1 MKYLQIQIKDEDI
14 IFSGWHN
21 YPIRYNIEYATEE
34 QLPALIKWVETDL
47 FPFIQDMHE
56 GCKLR
61 YRIVNL
67 KRKQKQFYKWPHS
80 KAAFNTNIHKT
91 NRT

>member
-1 MKYLQIQIKDEDI
+1 MQQKKITLKHATMKYLQIQIKDDGI

-21 YPIRYNIEYATEE
+21 YPTRYNIDGATDE
-34 QLPALIKWVETDL
+34 QLQALIHMVEQHL
-47 FPFIQDMHE
+47 FPFIMEMHE

-67 KRKQKQFYKWPHS
+67 SGKQMKF
-80 KAAFNTNIHKT
+80 
-91 NRT
+91 

>member
-1 MKYLQIQIKDEDI
+1 MHIWNKYRIFAAEENYIKIAIMKYLQIQIKDDGI

-21 YPIRYNIEYATEE
+21 YPTRYNIEDATEE
-34 QLPALIKWVETDL
+34 QLQALIQRVETDL
-47 FPFIQDMHE
+47 FPFIEARHE

-67 KRKQKQFYKWPHS
+67 
-80 KAAFNTNIHKT
+80 IG
-91 NRT
+91 

>member
-1 MKYLQIQIKDEDI
+1 MKYLQIQIKDDCI

-21 YPIRYNIEYATEE
+21 YPTRYNIEYLTEE
-34 QLPALIKWVETDL
+34 QLQALIKMIVMDL
-47 FPFIQDMHE
+47 FPFIEARHE

-67 KRKQKQFYKWPHS
+67 KGKQK
-80 KAAFNTNIHKT
+80 
-91 NRT
+91 

>member
-1 MKYLQIQIKDEDI
+1 MKYLQIQIKDDGI

-21 YPIRYNIEYATEE
+21 YPTRYNIDGATDE
-34 QLPALIKWVETDL
+34 QLQALIQRVEQDL
-47 FPFIQDMHE
+47 FPFIMDRHD

-67 KRKQKQFYKWPHS
+67 SGKQKK
-80 KAAFNTNIHKT
+80 I
-91 NRT
+91 